1 MILEID
7 MGNSRLKWRLRSGVA
22 RLASGHQLA
31 GADFDGL
38 RAPIAACPG
47 KLSRVLVGS
56 VRTKEEES
64 LLTSWVQVNLGID
77 PEFARANSSCGLVRN
92 GYANPQQLGVD
103 RWLSI
108 LAGYHL
114 VKSTCVLVSAGT
126 ALTVD
131 LVAYDGRHLG
141 GYIAPGINRFIDAL
155 NQSTALINLN
165 SGEWDLGL
173 APGENTAMAVGH
185 ACAAM
190 IRGIIDN
197 ALAQI
202 NMVKER
208 EKICLLVTGGDAGH
222 IQKLYPWADY
232 REELVLDGLSYA
244 FGLQPIQTTVK

>member
-7 MGNSRLKWRLRSGVA
+7 MGNTRLKWRLRSGLT
-22 RLASGHQLA
+22 RLASGHQAA
-31 GADFDGL
+31 GADYDGL
-38 RAPIAACPG
+38 RASVAACPE

-64 LLTSWVQVNLGID
+64 SFRAWVQVNLGVD
-77 PEFARANSSCGLVRN
+77 PEFARASSSCGLVSN
-92 GYANPQQLGVD
+92 GYASPQQLGVD

-114 VKSTCVLVSAGT
+114 VKSACIMVSAGT

-131 LVAYDGRHLG
+131 LVADDGRHFG
-141 GYIAPGINRFIDAL
+141 GYIAPGINRFVDAL

-173 APGENTAMAVGH
+173 APGASTAMAVGH

-202 NMVKER
+202 SMVKER

-222 IQKLYPWADY
+222 IQKLYPWAEY

-244 FGLQPIQTTVK
+244 FGLQSVQAVVK